1 MPIDGLPLM
10 LESEKKAEPWLSH
23 LSVSGEYPIIHHAA
37 DFVKTLGSLFFMM
50 ADQASGLPT
59 AEHGLFHR
67 CFSFFLFLF
76 SLFFVPKS
84 NSLNALSS
92 CRFKIDALTVKG
104 VVSSKKGLSVNS
116 FGRLG
121 SNSSFLFTNKQA
133 NNNGCSPFVFCH
145 RPLQEISRSLN
156 NILEHFHQ
164 SFFFY
169 LLPNSLRYVS
179 IGLYMPPF
187 LAIIAG
193 LLLTAIRLWWQAGQ
207 PPAEDNQA
215 LQIDGVP
222 HAKEGGVRS
231 RRIGPAASALALS
244 FFGGFLIYQTPLVI
258 KLLMTTV
265 SANDVRSSLES
276 NRLSFS
282 L

>member
-133 NNNGCSPFVFCH
+133 NNNGCSPFVFLSQATPGDLQISEQHPGTFSPIFLLLLAPEFASLCVN
-145 RPLQEISRSLN
+145 RPL
-156 NILEHFHQ
+156 HA
-164 SFFFY
+164 
-169 LLPNSLRYVS
+169 S
-179 IGLYMPPF
+179 IFG
-187 LAIIAG
+187 
-193 LLLTAIRLWWQAGQ
+193 
-207 PPAEDNQA
+207 
-215 LQIDGVP
+215 
-222 HAKEGGVRS
+222 HH
-231 RRIGPAASALALS
+231 RRAAVDRDS
-244 FFGGFLIYQTPLVI
+244 PLVAGW
-258 KLLMTTV
+258 
-265 SANDVRSSLES
+265 SAARG
-276 NRLSFS
+276 R
-282 L
+282 